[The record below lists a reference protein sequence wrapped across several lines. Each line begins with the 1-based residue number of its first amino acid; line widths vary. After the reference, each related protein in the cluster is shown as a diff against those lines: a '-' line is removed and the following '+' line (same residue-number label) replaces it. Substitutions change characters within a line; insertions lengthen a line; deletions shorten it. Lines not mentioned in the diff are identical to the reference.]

1 MKTKK
6 SDWITDLTAILLF
19 LVVVEIVCLIC
30 WSLWG

>member
-6 SDWITDLTAILLF
+6 PDWITDLAAVLLF

-30 WSLWG
+30 WSLWR